1 MDTKRVS
8 GSQPDMLSSLPD
20 VLLILIISLLPFN
33 EGIRTSVLS
42 KRWKNL
48 CYEIKNIAFKE
59 PNYINN
65 VGRILFVRSMRLWVA
80 RFQGIIESF
89 EISLSNPVGFVADIE
104 YLIDFAVSRQVKK
117 LILDFSNPSLR
128 TTLDASLLQV
138 VFELPA
144 SVYRLRTLESLCI
157 SACGF
162 DPSRFTNPE
171 LLRSLSIS
179 WISLKQVESLL
190 PKCPLLESL
199 SIKHCWDL
207 DIMMIAGQIRELVFV
222 NCDFPLMSCS
232 FDLPNIEIFKYTGYM
247 ICLHFRSV
255 NTMMKEVYLNFD
267 EEKELDTDPFA
278 IFLHKAGGKFVS
290 RLLNACR
297 FAKTLTVCPYLLQVI
312 QECDI
317 PAFLLRDVDVRYL
330 VLRTKMQPKEFMG
343 IRLLLDNCPDLE
355 TLTIDHVHP
364 KPSASPRTSLS
375 HGIDPQTHWL
385 QNISY
390 KCLRRTL
397 RVVVFK
403 NFIGSFD
410 QLQLLQH
417 FIRTGDLLERVDVH
431 VRDKVMKLGEWWVRD
446 QVMMLQKTTNRAKI
460 ILHSV

>member
-8 GSQPDMLSSLPD
+8 RSQPDSLSSLPD
-20 VLLILIISLLPFN
+20 VLLILIISLLPFK
-33 EGIRTSVLS
+33 ESLRTSILS

-59 PNYINN
+59 PNYMYGFNSN
-65 VGRILFVRSMRLWVA
+65 KVARISFVHYMHQWVS
-80 RFQGIIESF
+80 RFQGHVIESF
-89 EISLSNPVGFVADIE
+89 EIHLSNPVEFVADIE
-104 YLIDFAVSRQVKK
+104 YLINFAVSRRMKK
-117 LILDFSNPSLR
+117 LVLDFSIPSLR
-128 TTLDASLLQV
+128 TTLDALLHGV

-144 SVYRLRTLESLCI
+144 SFYGLKTLESLCI

-179 WISLKQVESLL
+179 WLSLRQVESLL
-190 PKCPLLESL
+190 SKCPLLESL

-207 DIMMIAGQIRELVFV
+207 DIMMIAGKIRELVFV
-222 NCDFPLMSCS
+222 NCDSPLKSCS

-247 ICLHFRSV
+247 ICLHFMSV
-255 NTMMKEVYLNFD
+255 NTMMKEVYLDFD
-267 EEKELDTDPFA
+267 EERELDTDPFA

-355 TLTIDHVHP
+355 TLTIDH
-364 KPSASPRTSLS
+364 RTYSCHS
-375 HGIDPQTHWL
+375 IDPQIHWL

-390 KCLRRTL
+390 RCLRRTL
-397 RVVVFK
+397 KVVVCK
-403 NFIGSFD
+403 NFIGDFD
-410 QLQLLQH
+410 QLQLLQYL
-417 FIRTGDLLERVDVH
+417 IRTGDLLERVDVY
-431 VRDKVMKLGEWWVRD
+431 VPDAVMKLGEWWVRD
-446 QVMMLQKTTNRAKI
+446 QVMTLEKTTNRAKI
-460 ILHSV
+460 ILHSA